1 MAGWSLLELLVAMGL
16 SMSLATVALQAYLAG
31 SSLQAEVTAELR
43 LQEGARFALH
53 ALGRNVRMAG
63 FPGCLGEAP
72 ESSLM
77 SSQWTEQSGFI
88 AVEGWSPEK
97 PHEQLTPVPGTDA
110 LALWWAVSG
119 CSTDGPPELQP
130 PADSQGP
137 HLRGSMFYIGRRGN
151 AEASPEALFVRA
163 LSNFDDSS
171 PARELVEGVESM
183 QVVYGAPGD
192 STGLPAHLVRD
203 WNEVTS
209 LRIDLRL
216 RSLTVPGLRREFS
229 QTLALRNGPWDA
241 GSIPRPD
248 SDEREEDGI

>member
-1 MAGWSLLELLVAMGL
+1 MLVAMGL
-16 SMSLATVALQAYLAG
+16 SMSLATVALQAYLVG

-72 ESSLM
+72 ETSPM

-137 HLRGSMFYIGRRGN
+137 QLRGSLFYIGRRGN

-183 QVVYGAPGD
+183 RVVYGAPGD
-192 STGLPAHLVRD
+192 STGLPAHLVRN

-216 RSLTVPGLRREFS
+216 RSLTTPGLQREFS
-229 QTLALRNGPWDA
+229 HTLALRNRPWDT

-248 SDEREEDGI
+248 SDEGEEDDI